1 VDLEGSG
8 HVSIQVGDKHSNL
21 LGEYTAVK
29 IDGDDLFVEYTSRPG
44 IRVKTSLVVQ
54 ERIVENLARK
64 EMLRTRPPEP
74 SRRSRRSS
82 TFQPFRPAK
91 ADWARTPLYYRTVG
105 LLAANASNFT
115 CAVPHKD
122 IDRFQATYRSLTG
135 ETAGYDTPGI
145 SERDVTDM
153 RRDWLRY
160 VWLSW
165 KISFNADDHTVF
177 RIHLM
182 SQEIRV
188 ANPDD
193 GYPTRRLISNN
204 ALCWE
209 LVDLGFRPGLK
220 HQDVD
225 AIRALVPATQRAE
238 FDRGLAGY
246 V

>member
-1 VDLEGSG
+1 MEIEGSG
-8 HVSIQVGDKHSNL
+8 HVSIQVGYKGSNK

-29 IDGDDLFVEYTSRPG
+29 IDGDELLVEYASRPG

-54 ERIVENLARK
+54 ERIAENGART
-64 EMLRTRPPEP
+64 EMLRTRPPES

-91 ADWARTPLYYRTVG
+91 ADWARTPIYYRTVG
-105 LLAANASNFT
+105 FLAANASNFVCT
-115 CAVPHKD
+115 VPMKD
-122 IDRFQATYRSLTG
+122 LARFQDMYQQMTG
-135 ETAGYDTPGI
+135 VVPDYGTPGI
-145 SERDVTDM
+145 FEGEYDVPKKRD
-153 RRDWLRY
+153 RF
-160 VWLSW
+160 VWFSW

-182 SQEIRV
+182 SQEIRIT
-188 ANPDD
+188 NPDD
-193 GYPTRRLISNN
+193 GYLTRRLISNN

-225 AIRALVPATQRAE
+225 AIRALVPATRQAE
-238 FDRGLAGY
+238 FDRGVAGY